1 MHGGLVL
8 FWCKYNVDLVE
19 KSFVQ
24 KTNVRKTFLCLKP
37 KLSDWLDAKGL
48 SVYIV
53 ICFLQ

>member
-1 MHGGLVL
+1 ML